1 MGKRRDD
8 WVDVFQAL
16 GEAFFAVLRSEWEV
30 LRHQWV
36 RRSFRR
42 ALAAAGLFFVAACLF
57 LVLLALVVTLAV
69 QMVEHFTELA
79 PWQATLAVAAAV
91 LAVILALAGVGYFAF
106 VRRFENPV
114 TLARQRLGDH
124 VDWWRERLLRDGRAL
139 PEGTQAEETQS
150 EGERDGEP

>member
-30 LRHQWV
+30 LRIEWRQ
-36 RRSFRR
+36 RSLRR
-42 ALAAAGLFFVAACLF
+42 ALMAALLFFAAACLF
-57 LVLLALVVTLAV
+57 LALVALVVTAAV
-69 QMVEHFTELA
+69 QMVEHFTELE

-91 LAVILALAGVGYFAF
+91 AAVILALVGVGYFAF
-106 VRRFENPV
+106 ARRVENPAV
-114 TLARQRLGDH
+114 LARERLGDH
-124 VDWWRERLLRDGRAL
+124 VGWWRERLLRDDRAL
-139 PEGTQAEETQS
+139 P

>member
-30 LRHQWV
+30 LRQAWW

-42 ALAAAGLFFVAACLF
+42 AAMAAGLFFAAACF
-57 LVLLALVVTLAV
+57 FLALVALMVTAAV
-69 QMVEHFTELA
+69 QMVEHFTGLA
-79 PWQATLAVAAAV
+79 PWQATLAVAVAV

-106 VRRFENPV
+106 VRRFENPAV
-114 TLARQRLGDH
+114 LARERLGDH

-139 PEGTQAEETQS
+139 TP